1 MYFWSFLFAVGV
13 SGAKGQACQTPFVRP
28 FQAPGGAAGAA
39 ATGSGSGSGSG
50 IGRRRAPK
58 NNSLLRRVGRPKI
71 RVDRL

>member
-1 MYFWSFLFAVGV
+1 VVLFAFGV

-39 ATGSGSGSGSG
+39 ATGSGSGSS

-58 NNSLLRRVGRPKI
+58 NNSLLRVGRPKI